1 MIDEVFSLHT
11 APFDPEQIRLVAACY
26 PAETVPSMDSLLQSE
41 PETPAGKSPLLTTE
55 QLRFL
60 ASPDQRYSRIQNWSS
75 TALPTPRDLFLWLPE
90 AYFSEPERRFPVLL
104 LHDGQNLFDGELS
117 YVKGQTWRCGSTADE
132 VFARGLAEPTVL
144 VGIGNTGVQRMAE
157 YTPTPDTRLGGGK
170 GPLYARLLT
179 EELLPALRRDLRL
192 LPGPEN
198 TGLAGSSLGGLIS
211 LAIGLREPQTFGKLG
226 VLSPSVW
233 WDRRTILDDIRSLPG
248 HLPLRIWLDMG
259 TAEGQIHVR
268 DTDLLCHLLERKG
281 WHLDPR
287 STPPRSVDPPN
298 GLRRASSIFEQPRR
312 PVSANADLHYE
323 RVPGAL
329 HNESAW
335 AARFGQVLQF
345 LFPPGL

>member
-1 MIDEVFSLHT
+1 METLIQSAPDAAT
-11 APFDPEQIRLVAACY
+11 AA
-26 PAETVPSMDSLLQSE
+26 
-41 PETPAGKSPLLTTE
+41 SPRLTTH
-55 QLRFL
+55 QLAF
-60 ASPDQRYSRIQNWSS
+60 AVEPDRRYYRLQNWISD
-75 TALPTPRDLFLWLPE
+75 ALPTPRDLFLWLPE
-90 AYFSEPERRFPVLL
+90 AYLREPERRFPILL
-104 LHDGQNLFDGELS
+104 LHDGQNLFDGDLS
-117 YVKGQTWRCGSTADE
+117 YIKGQTWRCGSTADD

-144 VGIGNTGVQRMAE
+144 VGVGNTGVQRMAE

-170 GPLYARLLT
+170 GPLYARLLA
-179 EELLPALRRDLRL
+179 EELLPALQRSLRL
-192 LPGPEN
+192 LPGPAN

-281 WHLDPR
+281 WHLDAR
-287 STPPRSVDPPN
+287 STPPLLQDQPN
-298 GLRRASSIFEQPRR
+298 GQRRASSIFDQPRR
-312 PVSANADLHYE
+312 PASATPDLHYE
-323 RVPGAL
+323 RVANAL

-345 LFPPGL
+345 LFPPHS

>member
-1 MIDEVFSLHT
+1 
-11 APFDPEQIRLVAACY
+11 
-26 PAETVPSMDSLLQSE
+26 MDSLLQRAPGVAAIE
-41 PETPAGKSPLLTTE
+41 PSTLTTAN
-55 QLRFL
+55 L
-60 ASPDQRYSRIQNWSS
+60 AFSPEPGVRYIRIRDWSS
-75 TALPTPRDLFLWLPE
+75 EALPTPRDLFLWLPE
-90 AYFSEPERRFPVLL
+90 AYLREPERHFPVLL

-117 YVKGQTWRCGSTADE
+117 YIKGQTWRAGSTADD

-170 GPLYARLLT
+170 GPLYAKLLT
-179 EELLPALRRDLRL
+179 DELLPTLHRDLRL
-192 LPGPEN
+192 LPGRDN

-211 LAIGLREPQTFGKLG
+211 LAIGLREPQIFGRLG

-233 WDRRTILDDIRSLPG
+233 WDRRTILDDVRSLPG

-259 TAEGQIHVR
+259 TAEGQVHLR

-281 WHLDPR
+281 WHLDSS
-287 STPPRSVDPPN
+287 STPPRAVEEPN
-298 GLRRASSIFEQPRR
+298 GLRRSSSVFERPPR
-312 PVSANADLHYE
+312 PISVHPDLHYE

-345 LFPPGL
+345 LFPVQG